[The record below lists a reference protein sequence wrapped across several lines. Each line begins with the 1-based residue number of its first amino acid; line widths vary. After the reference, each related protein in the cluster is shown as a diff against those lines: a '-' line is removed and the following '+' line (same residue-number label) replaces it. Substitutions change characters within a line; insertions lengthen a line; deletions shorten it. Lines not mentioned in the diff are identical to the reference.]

1 MRQHACL
8 PPPFWQDA
16 VETARQ
22 SMRRL
27 NWSTPI
33 SKWNG
38 DIPDVLY
45 FKVFGSQVYVLI
57 PKED

>member
-8 PPPFWQDA
+8 PPSFWQDA

-38 DIPDVLY
+38 DIPDILY
-45 FKVFGSQVYVLI
+45 FKVFGSQV
-57 PKED
+57 